1 MSTAPTLKLDRWIP
15 MAEAAR
21 MAGEPPR
28 RFRRRMH
35 ALNRQAGG
43 KLLRHFGHG
52 QQKRRL
58 HVSAEALMSYMRTD
72 PDALDAELSDLT
84 IRIEELEAALERE
97 RKARLAFQ
105 AQARRWFRKATR
117 DHERPRFAR
126 GSG

>member
-1 MSTAPTLKLDRWIP
+1 MSAPALKLDRWIP
-15 MAEAAR
+15 LAEAAR

-28 RFRRRMH
+28 RFRRRLH

-43 KLLRHFGHG
+43 KLLRHFGQG

-84 IRIEELEAALERE
+84 IRVEELESALDRE
-97 RKARLAFQ
+97 IRKRKAFQ
-105 AQARRWFRKATR
+105 AQARRWFKKTTR
-117 DHERPRFAR
+117 DHERPSFAR